1 MKNPTCAV
9 ASLGVFIP
17 STEQPWSDQR
27 IKHLFRRL
35 SYGVSLTEMEAAKN
49 KTPAQLVDELIDQ
62 AMANPFPDA
71 PEWET
76 WDYTKFEEQA
86 NTEEERGALI
96 DQAIYDWLKTWI
108 KDMMQQ
114 DVRGKLTMFWH
125 NHFVVGIEARPNMN
139 WFYIEKLRNFAWGN
153 FRELTKEIT
162 IDQSML
168 IFLNG
173 TENLSFAPN
182 ENYAR
187 ELLELFTIGKGPVV
201 APGDYTTYTE
211 QDVQEIAKAL
221 TGWYAWTN
229 NTWQASFLSFFH
241 NNSTKQLSHRFDNQ
255 QIPDAG
261 DNEYKNV
268 IDIIFEKEEVASYI
282 CRRLYIWFV
291 NYHLTPEIESQ
302 IIAPMAQIL
311 LDNDYEI
318 RPALRALLKS
328 EHFFSDEVRGCM
340 IKNPY
345 DHFYSVFKSLDGNV
359 PDDNL
364 QEYSF
369 WKYIHGQ
376 SANLGMEL
384 LQLPS
389 VAGWRAY
396 HQAPN
401 FYRDWINSASIGLRK
416 ELIQKVNPRLNQ
428 LQPGLVGID
437 PLSYIATLSNPQ
449 DVNQLMNDLIELFY
463 PNPLTDEQITFF
475 KNILIPG
482 LPDFEWTVEYGV
494 YLDDPTNDEIRMAIS
509 QKLNDLFSAMIDI
522 PEFHLS

>member
-1 MKNPTCAV
+1 MLTPYTGPWNFAQAAHLLRRTIY
-9 ASLGVFIP
+9 GP
-17 STEQPWSDQR
+17 SRTR
-27 IKHLFRRL
+27 I
-35 SYGVSLTEMEAAKN
+35 
-49 KTPAQLVDELIDQ
+49 
-62 AMANPFPDA
+62 
-71 PEWET
+71 
-76 WDYTKFEEQA
+76 EQA
-86 NTEEERGALI
+86 VSEGLEGSMETLFEIPEEIDPPIYYNYDEDPLAALGESWVGQPI
-96 DQAIYDWLKTWI
+96 DDDLIIQMRLARNRSLLAWWLKKIHSEDQTL
-108 KDMMQQ
+108 
-114 DVRGKLTMFWH
+114 GEKLTMFWH
-125 NHFVVGIEARPNMN
+125 NHFVVSINSRPNFN
-139 WFYIEKLRNFAWGN
+139 WFYLQKLRNNALGN

-187 ELLELFTIGKGPVV
+187 ELLELFTIGKGPVA

-229 NTWQASFLSFFH
+229 NTWQASFFTFFH
-241 NNSTKQLSHRFDNQ
+241 NSSTKQLSHRFDNQ
-255 QIPDAG
+255 QIPNAG
-261 DNEYKNV
+261 EEEYKNV
-268 IDIIFEKEEVASYI
+268 IDIIFEKNEVAHHI

-291 NYHLTPEIESQ
+291 NYRLTPEVESQ
-302 IIAPMAQIL
+302 VIAPMAQIL

-318 RPALRALLKS
+318 RPALEALLKS
-328 EHFFSDEVRGCM
+328 EHFFSEEVRGCM

-345 DHFYSVFKSLDGNV
+345 DHFFSVFKSLDGKV
-359 PDDNL
+359 PDDIL

-369 WKYIHGQ
+369 WNYIKQQ
-376 SANLGMEL
+376 SSSLGMEL
-384 LQLPS
+384 FELPS

-396 HQAPN
+396 HQAPS

-416 ELIQKVNPRLNQ
+416 QLIEKINPRLNQ
-428 LQPGLVGID
+428 LQTGLVGID
-437 PLSYIATLSNPQ
+437 PLEYIATLSNPQ
-449 DVNQLMNDLIELFY
+449 DVNQLLNDLSELFY
-463 PNPLTDEQITFF
+463 PNPLTEEQLTFF

-482 LPDFEWTVEYGV
+482 LPDFEWTVEYGE
-494 YLDDPTNDEIRMAIS
+494 YLDDPTNDEIRMAVS

>member
-1 MKNPTCAV
+1 MLTPYAGPWNFAQAAHLLRRTIYGPSRARIEQAV
-9 ASLGVFIP
+9 AEGLEGSLETLFTAPTVDPPIYYNFNGDPAAENGTSWVGLPIDDNNLGP
-17 STEQPWSDQR
+17 IRTARRSSTYAWWLHR
-27 IKHLFRRL
+27 
-35 SYGVSLTEMEAAKN
+35 M
-49 KTPAQLVDELIDQ
+49 
-62 AMANPFPDA
+62 
-71 PEWET
+71 
-76 WDYTKFEEQA
+76 
-86 NTEEERGALI
+86 NTENQSLI
-96 DQAIYDWLKTWI
+96 EK
-108 KDMMQQ
+108 M
-114 DVRGKLTMFWH
+114 TMFWH